1 MGQSVTL
8 LTERATGRNSQDAAR
23 EIERP
28 PHYTLCKIIIDDNDN
43 LISLRLPH
51 YQVYVRGIT
60 SPACK
65 YKSSFSL
72 EKQVKVKNEE
82 TNTHNF
88 IRLEL
93 FGPKRLQIFFKLG
106 YFLLFWT
113 IYKHQTLRMTTP
125 PPTPALCNPL
135 SS

>member
-1 MGQSVTL
+1 M
-8 LTERATGRNSQDAAR
+8 
-23 EIERP
+23 P
-28 PHYTLCKIIIDDNDN
+28 PPTYTLCKIIIDDNDN

-51 YQVYVRGIT
+51 YQVYVRGMT

-82 TNTHNF
+82 TNTHNY

-93 FGPKRLQIFFKLG
+93 FLTKKAADFLQTRIFSFSLDHLQASNFKNDN
-106 YFLLFWT
+106 
-113 IYKHQTLRMTTP
+113 TP
-125 PPTPALCNPL
+125 PPPNPDLCNPL

>member
-1 MGQSVTL
+1 MQ
-8 LTERATGRNSQDAAR
+8 RGRLNA
-23 EIERP
+23 P
-28 PHYTLCKIIIDDNDN
+28 PLPPLPTYTLCNIIIDDNDN

-65 YKSSFSL
+65 NKGGFSL

-82 TNTHNF
+82 SNSPNY

-93 FGPKRLQIFFKLG
+93 FWTKKAADFLQTRIISFILDCLQASNFKNG
-106 YFLLFWT
+106 N
-113 IYKHQTLRMTTP
+113 P
-125 PPTPALCNPL
+125 PAPPSPCRV
-135 SS
+135 